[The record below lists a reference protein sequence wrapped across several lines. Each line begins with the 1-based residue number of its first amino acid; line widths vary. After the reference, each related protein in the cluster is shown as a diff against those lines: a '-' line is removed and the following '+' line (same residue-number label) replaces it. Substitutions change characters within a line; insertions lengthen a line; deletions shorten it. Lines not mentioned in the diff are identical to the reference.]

1 MTSDLDA
8 KILEKAK
15 IRARHNRKFKARAT
29 WFQRGQR
36 RCYCGV
42 QLNWTTGFKNSATVE
57 HLVPSSQ
64 GGTYHEEN
72 LLVSCSS
79 CNAKRGNE
87 SFIKFVESQNYPK
100 KEWLIKKYLEAVEFY
115 KKKEKKL
122 GGNIYKNAEQYSK
135 VV

>member
-1 MTSDLDA
+1 MTSDIDA

-15 IRARHNRKFKARAT
+15 IRAKKNRKFKFRAV
-29 WFQRGQR
+29 WSQKGQR

-42 QLNWTTGFKNSATVE
+42 QLNCAAGFENSATVV
-57 HLVPSSQ
+57 HLIPVSQ
-64 GGTYHEEN
+64 GGTYHAEN

-79 CNAKRGNE
+79 CNAKRGNK

-115 KKKEKKL
+115 KKNEKKL
-122 GGNIYKNAEQYSK
+122 GGNVYRNARQYQK